1 MGLKNLKVEIGKI
14 KLDSPVIMASG
25 TFGYGTEKF
34 NFIDYKKIGAIT
46 TKTITLQP
54 WTGNPQPRIYETYSG
69 MINSIGLQNP
79 GVFYFVKNILPVIK
93 KNFKKVFVS
102 ITGKSEKEF
111 IDIIRVL
118 GKEKVDAIE
127 LNLSCPN
134 YEKTQKMIS
143 QDSDLTYKL
152 IKSIKNETD
161 IPLIAKLSPN
171 VTDITEIAISAEEG
185 GVDIISLINTVK
197 GLSIDFKKMRI
208 IDGGLSGGCI
218 KPVGLKCVYEVY
230 KVVKIP
236 IIGIGGIINGMDA
249 VEYFLVGASAIGI
262 GSGLFTNS
270 NIIEDVINSLIDFMK
285 KKGKKNLKEITG
297 LLNEKRGNFK

>member
-152 IKSIKNETD
+152 IKSIKNETN

>member
-152 IKSIKNETD
+152 IKSIKNETN

-270 NIIEDVINSLIDFMK
+270 NIIEDVINSLIDFLK

-297 LLNEKRGNFK
+297 LLNEKKGNFK

>member
-79 GVFYFVKNILPVIK
+79 GVFYFVKKILPVIK

-118 GKEKVDAIE
+118 EKEKVDAIE

-270 NIIEDVINSLIDFMK
+270 NIIEDVINSLIDFLK